1 MKKGKLILKG
11 LLRNLITQRSSKNH
25 LNCTMKMMTMIL
37 FSLSMK
43 KMKMNKK
50 KMMKEIS
57 KINFLLKIQKKIKQ
71 MNNLELLLLKKMIL
85 KKLKFKKK
93 IKIVL
98 NPL

>member
-1 MKKGKLILKG
+1 
-11 LLRNLITQRSSKNH
+11 
-25 LNCTMKMMTMIL
+25 MKMMTMIL
-37 FSLSMK
+37 FSLFMK

-50 KMMKEIS
+50 KMVKEIS
-57 KINFLLKIQKKIKQ
+57 KINFLLKIPKKIKQ
-71 MNNLELLLLKKMIL
+71 MNSLELLLLKKMIL

>member
-1 MKKGKLILKG
+1 
-11 LLRNLITQRSSKNH
+11 
-25 LNCTMKMMTMIL
+25 
-37 FSLSMK
+37 MK

-50 KMMKEIS
+50 KMVKEIS
-57 KINFLLKIQKKIKQ
+57 KINFLLKIPKKIKQ
-71 MNNLELLLLKKMIL
+71 MNSLELLLLKKMIL

>member
-1 MKKGKLILKG
+1 
-11 LLRNLITQRSSKNH
+11 
-25 LNCTMKMMTMIL
+25 MIL
-37 FSLSMK
+37 FSLFMK

-71 MNNLELLLLKKMIL
+71 MNSLESLLLKKMIL

>member
-1 MKKGKLILKG
+1 
-11 LLRNLITQRSSKNH
+11 
-25 LNCTMKMMTMIL
+25 
-37 FSLSMK
+37 MK

-71 MNNLELLLLKKMIL
+71 MNSLELLLLKKMIL